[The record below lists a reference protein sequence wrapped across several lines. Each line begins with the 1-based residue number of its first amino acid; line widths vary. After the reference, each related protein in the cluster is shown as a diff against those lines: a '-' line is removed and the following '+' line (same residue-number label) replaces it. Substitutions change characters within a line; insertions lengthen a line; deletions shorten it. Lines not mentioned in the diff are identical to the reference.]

1 MKTMKT
7 SYRVL
12 GTLLV
17 LLIMMTTQAENNEN
31 PLLKP
36 FQHIHQTAPFGEIK
50 NVHFLPAFKAAIE
63 EARAEV
69 DAIINNPQPA
79 SFENTIVAMA
89 KSGDRLSTI
98 RKIFFNLNSAETN
111 DEIQKIAQE
120 VAPMLSE
127 FSNDISLNPDLF
139 ARVKAVYEQKE
150 QLDLNPEQSTLLEN
164 SYLGFV
170 RSGANL
176 NEADK
181 TRYREITG
189 ELSKLSLKF
198 SENVLAETNAFEM
211 HITDE
216 EALAG
221 LPDFAK
227 EGAAQTA
234 KSKDKEGWIFTLQ
247 YPSYIPFMKYADN
260 RELREKMYRA
270 FSSKS
275 NKGNEYDNKEI
286 IKRVVS
292 LKLEK
297 AKLLGYESHADYTLQ
312 RRMAETPERVIEFLE
327 DLHQSS
333 RTAAQKDFAEVVE
346 FAKAD
351 GFNEQLQRWDW
362 SYYSEKLKKAR
373 YGFNEEEVKAYFKL
387 ENVIDGVFDLAQTL
401 YGLELKENK
410 AIPVYHPDVK
420 AYEVFDADGAFVSVL
435 YMDFF
440 PRDGKRSGA
449 WMTDYRGQW
458 HENGQDIRPHV
469 SIVTNFT
476 KPTETKP
483 SLLTFDEVTT
493 FLHEFGHGLHGM
505 LSQCQYESTSGTNV
519 FWDFVELPSQ
529 IHENWAYEKE
539 WLDRFAVHYETG
551 KKIPSELIQKI
562 VAAKNFQS
570 GYMSERQLSFGMLDM
585 AFYNTTET
593 LTESVAA
600 IEAKAMAPTELF
612 PMVEGSLMSTSFSH
626 IFAGG
631 YSAGYYSYKWAEV
644 LDADAFSVFKANGI
658 FDRKTADAFRTNILE
673 KGGSENP
680 MDLYVR
686 FRGQEPTVEAL
697 LERSG
702 LKN

>member
-1 MKTMKT
+1 
-7 SYRVL
+7 
-12 GTLLV
+12 
-17 LLIMMTTQAENNEN
+17 MTTEAENTNN

-36 FQHIHQTAPFGEIK
+36 FQTIHQTAPFSEIK
-50 NVHFLPAFKAAIE
+50 NEHFLPAFKVAIE

-69 DAIINNPQPA
+69 QAIIDNPDTPT
-79 SFENTIVAMA
+79 FENTIVPMSQ
-89 KSGDRLSTI
+89 SGDRLSTI

-127 FSNDISLNPDLF
+127 FGNDISLNPDLF

-150 QLDLNPEQSTLLEN
+150 GLVLTPEQETLLEN

-176 NEADK
+176 NEDQK
-181 TRYREITG
+181 TRYREITS
-189 ELSKLSLKF
+189 ELSKISLQF
-198 SENVLAETNAFEM
+198 SENVLAETNAFEL

-216 EALAG
+216 ADLAG
-221 LPDFAK
+221 LPEFVR
-227 EGAAQTA
+227 ESAAHTA

-260 RELREKMYRA
+260 RDLREKMLRA
-270 FSSKS
+270 NSSK
-275 NKGNEYDNKEI
+275 GNHDNQYDNKELI
-286 IKRVVS
+286 RKIVS

-297 AKLLGYESHADYTLQ
+297 AKLLGFRSHADYVLQ
-312 RRMAETPERVIEFLE
+312 RRMAETPERVNEFLE
-327 DLHQSS
+327 DLHQAS
-333 RTAAQKDFAEVVE
+333 RPAAEKDFAEVAE
-346 FAKAD
+346 FAKNE
-351 GFNEQLQRWDW
+351 GFTGKLQRWDW
-362 SYYSEKLKKAR
+362 AYYSEKLKNAR
-373 YGFNEEEVKAYFKL
+373 YGFNEEEVKPYFKL
-387 ENVIDGVFDLAQTL
+387 ENVIDGVFGLAKTL

-410 AIPVYHPDVK
+410 DIPVYHPDVK
-420 AYEVFDADGAFVSVL
+420 AYEVFDAEGKFVSVL
-435 YMDFF
+435 YLDFF
-440 PRDGKRSGA
+440 PRDGKRAGA
-449 WMTDYRGQW
+449 WMTDFRGQW
-458 HENGQDIRPHV
+458 IENGKDIRPQV
-469 SIVTNFT
+469 TIVTNFT
-476 KPTETKP
+476 KPTDTKP

-505 LSQCQYESTSGTNV
+505 LSKCNYESTSGTNV

-529 IHENWAYEKE
+529 MHENWAYEKE

-551 KKIPSELIQKI
+551 EKLPAELIEKI
-562 VAAKNFQS
+562 IAAKNFQS
-570 GYMSERQLSFGMLDM
+570 GYLSERQLSFGMLDM
-585 AFYNTTET
+585 AYHNITNP
-593 LTESVAA
+593 LDGKIAD
-600 IEAKAMAPTELF
+600 IEAQAMKPTEQF
-612 PMVEGSLMSTSFSH
+612 PPVEGSLMSTAFSH

-644 LDADAFSVFKANGI
+644 LDADAFSVFKKNGI
-658 FDRKTADAFRTNILE
+658 FDKATADSFRTNILE

-686 FRGQEPTVEAL
+686 FRGQEPTVDAL

>member
-1 MKTMKT
+1 MKTNF
-7 SYRVL
+7 RVL
-12 GTLLV
+12 TTLL
-17 LLIMMTTQAENNEN
+17 LLFTMMTTYAETTEN

-36 FQHIHQTAPFGEIK
+36 FQHIHQTAPFEDIK
-50 NVHFLPAFKAAIE
+50 NEHFLPAFKVAIE

-69 DAIINNPQPA
+69 QAIIDNPEEPT
-79 SFENTIVAMA
+79 FENTVVAMS

-111 DEIQKIAQE
+111 DELQKIAQE

-139 ARVKAVYEQKE
+139 ARVKTVYEQKG
-150 QLDLNPEQSTLLEN
+150 QLNLNPEQETLLEN

-176 NEADK
+176 NDK
-181 TRYREITG
+181 DKARYREITS

-198 SENVLAETNAFEM
+198 SENVLAETNAFEL
-211 HITDE
+211 HITNEKD
-216 EALAG
+216 LAG

-227 EGAAQTA
+227 DAAAHTA

-260 RELREKMYRA
+260 RELREKMFRA
-270 FSSKS
+270 FSTKA

-286 IKRVVS
+286 IKKIVD

-297 AKLLGYESHADYTLQ
+297 AKLLGYQSHADYTLQ
-312 RRMAETPERVIEFLE
+312 RRMAENPERVLEFIDE
-327 DLHQSS
+327 LHKAS
-333 RTAAQKDFAEVVE
+333 RPAAEEDFAEVVE
-346 FAKAD
+346 FARSE
-351 GFNEQLQRWDW
+351 GFNDELQRWDW
-362 SYYSEKLKKAR
+362 AYYSEKLKKAR
-373 YGFNEEEVKAYFKL
+373 YGFNEEEVKPYFKL
-387 ENVIDGVFDLAQTL
+387 ENVIDGVFDLAKTL

-410 AIPVYHPDVK
+410 EIPVYHPDVK
-420 AYEVFDADGAFVSVL
+420 AYEVFDEEGNFVSVL
-435 YMDFF
+435 YLDFF

-449 WMTDYRGQW
+449 WMTDFRGQW
-458 HENGQDIRPHV
+458 IEDGKDIRPHV

-476 KPTETKP
+476 KPTDNKP

-505 LSQCQYESTSGTNV
+505 LSKCQYESTSGTNV

-529 IHENWAYEKE
+529 MHENWAYEKE

-551 KKIPSELIQKI
+551 EKIPAALIEKI
-562 VAAKNFQS
+562 IAAKNFQS
-570 GYMSERQLSFGMLDM
+570 GYLSERQLSFGMLDM
-585 AFYNTTET
+585 AYYNSTEPMSQ
-593 LTESVAA
+593 SVAE
-600 IEAKAMAPTELF
+600 IETKAMAPTELF
-612 PMVEGSLMSTSFSH
+612 PPVEGSLMSTSFSH

-644 LDADAFSVFKANGI
+644 LDADAFAAFKANGI
-658 FDRKTADAFRTNILE
+658 FDKKTADAFRTNILE

-686 FRGQEPTVEAL
+686 FRGKEPSVDAL
-697 LERSG
+697 LEREG